1 MLLPPKKN
9 FVFLNQSKTY
19 LIYFFSKQDY
29 MMYNCQLVMLDD
41 LNDNITGYFITIAL
55 FLFEGI
61 KSLDVSK
68 VAL

>member
-1 MLLPPKKN
+1 
-9 FVFLNQSKTY
+9 
-19 LIYFFSKQDY
+19 
-29 MMYNCQLVMLDD
+29 MYNLVMLDD

-55 FLFEGI
+55 FIILLTSNVLFEGN